1 MFSSDSNH
9 WQEYDIEK
17 CPHQLLLRSPL
28 SLPVIGPTEADD
40 HWISWGPDPRRR
52 NIEFQCLFHPP
63 KNYIWWSSSLKLSP
77 VIACEHLGCQPW
89 HNTDSQKFDAAFY
102 QEQEHGEDWNIW
114 IILPFIPIALFYEG
128 QRNPENKYSGG
139 GGISIQFSKMVFL
152 YKCES
157 LFSVHSTVRVLIQ
170 SKYQSHFAPKRLT

>member
-1 MFSSDSNH
+1 MRLSASASECQPRSPGVFLLTKKWNNFRQKYLRCGGREFSSDSKH

-89 HNTDSQKFDAAFY
+89 HNTDSQKLDAALSRTGTWWRLKHLNYSSFY
-102 QEQEHGEDWNIW
+102 SYCTLLRGSE
-114 IILPFIPIALFYEG
+114 
-128 QRNPENKYSGG
+128 
-139 GGISIQFSKMVFL
+139 
-152 YKCES
+152 ES
-157 LFSVHSTVRVLIQ
+157 R
-170 SKYQSHFAPKRLT
+170 K